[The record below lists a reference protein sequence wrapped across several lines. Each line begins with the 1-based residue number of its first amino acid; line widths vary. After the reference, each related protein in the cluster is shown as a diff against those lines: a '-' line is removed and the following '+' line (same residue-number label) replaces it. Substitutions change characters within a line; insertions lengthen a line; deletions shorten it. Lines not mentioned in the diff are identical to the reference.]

1 MDFFKFQLQ
10 TYYKRQ
16 TLNSN
21 TQKGWKYKDG
31 KKYTTQNSTEISIL
45 ISDKIDFKK
54 ILRNS
59 YTYRNP
65 NEN

>member
-16 TLNSN
+16 TKRLKI
-21 TQKGWKYKDG
+21 QGWKKIYH
-31 KKYTTQNSTEISIL
+31 TNSTEMSML